1 MNHYLTPKE
10 RIEDTIKKFFRAL
23 DTQDFE
29 LMEQVIAKKEN
40 MVHIGTDTD
49 EIWRGW
55 SELNEATEEQFKN
68 LEFYKATIRGLSIHI
83 SNSGN
88 VAWYSHLLDA
98 EIKSTTSIQHWRCAR
113 FTGVLEKAGDHWEI
127 VQTHV
132 SIPESHTV

>member
-1 MNHYLTPKE
+1 MTAKE
-10 RIEDTIKKFFRAL
+10 EIERTIRNFFHSM

-29 LMEQVIAKKEN
+29 LMEEVTAQKED

-55 SELNEATEEQFKN
+55 SELNKATEEQFEN
-68 LEFYKATIRGLSIHI
+68 LIFYKATIRELSIHL
-83 SNSGN
+83 SNTGQ

-98 EIKSTTSIQHWRCAR
+98 KIKSGTNVQTWEGAR
-113 FTGVLEKAGDHWEI
+113 FTGVLENTDGSWQI

-132 SIPESHTV
+132 SIPESHHANT